1 MILILTLCGFVSETH
16 ECVGNNCLNDSPFAV
31 KPISPAH
38 YIFRPI
44 RIVIVI

>member
-1 MILILTLCGFVSETH
+1 MMLILTLRGFVSEVYGF
-16 ECVGNNCLNDSPFAV
+16 VGNSCLNDSPFAV